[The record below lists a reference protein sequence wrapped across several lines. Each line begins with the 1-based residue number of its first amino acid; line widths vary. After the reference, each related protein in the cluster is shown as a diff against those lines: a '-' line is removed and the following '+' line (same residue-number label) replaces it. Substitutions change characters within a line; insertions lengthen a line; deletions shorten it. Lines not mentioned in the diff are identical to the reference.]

1 MMTTVILENTLTHPP
16 KGLHGRTGH
25 KCHRMDGSSKVST

>member
-1 MMTTVILENTLTHPP
+1 MIPTVILENALTHPP

-25 KCHRMDGSSKVST
+25 KCHRMDGGSKVST

>member
-1 MMTTVILENTLTHPP
+1 MMPTVILENALARPP

-25 KCHRMDGSSKVST
+25 KCHRMDGGSKVST